1 VRQERET
8 VKRLQFGIGHDFR
21 NMDPSRST
29 FAEVYARSIDRVVQA
44 EALGYDYMFIGEHH
58 LTEDGHAPSLF
69 PIFGAIAARTE
80 RIRLNTYVFLLPL
93 HHPLNVA
100 EDVTA
105 VDLLS
110 NGRMELGV
118 GLGYRSEEFT
128 AFGIDRSQ
136 RGRIMDESCEIL
148 IKAWSESGWSYDG
161 RHFKL
166 DDIDVV
172 PKPVQS
178 PHPKLWVSA
187 RNERAARRAARLKRP
202 LMIAPSPYTEDASVV
217 YSAYADA
224 LREAGEDPA
233 EYDVMGSYTVQVLDP
248 GEQVVEPKGADSRL
262 QQYIDWY
269 AQDGDLPDEAGR
281 IANPSDRL
289 RRQIGVTGDAAACI
303 AGIEELLEQVP
314 FTLLMVGGISIKQ
327 MTRFSEQVAPHFRD

>member
-1 VRQERET
+1 
-8 VKRLQFGIGHDFR
+8 
-21 NMDPSRST
+21 
-29 FAEVYARSIDRVVQA
+29 
-44 EALGYDYMFIGEHH
+44 
-58 LTEDGHAPSLF
+58 
-69 PIFGAIAARTE
+69 
-80 RIRLNTYVFLLPL
+80 
-93 HHPLNVA
+93 
-100 EDVTA
+100 
-105 VDLLS
+105 
-110 NGRMELGV
+110 
-118 GLGYRSEEFT
+118 
-128 AFGIDRSQ
+128 
-136 RGRIMDESCEIL
+136 
-148 IKAWSESGWSYDG
+148 
-161 RHFKL
+161 
-166 DDIDVV
+166 
-172 PKPVQS
+172 
-178 PHPKLWVSA
+178 VSA

-217 YSAYADA
+217 YRAYADA